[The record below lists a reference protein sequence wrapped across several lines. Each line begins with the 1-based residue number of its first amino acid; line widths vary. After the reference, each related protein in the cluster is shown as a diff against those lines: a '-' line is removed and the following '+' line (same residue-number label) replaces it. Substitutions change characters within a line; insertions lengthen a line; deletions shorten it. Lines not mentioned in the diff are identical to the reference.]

1 MSEKDRKRTILERL
15 QAELTAEEV
24 PAIPRK
30 KEEEDLP
37 MDVLTVL
44 LTEYGSRQ
52 DEVSGEFYFL
62 PLANGAE
69 HVCYFSSVISLTE
82 TIDPQCLGAVCI
94 AVAMINF
101 YLEYG
106 AYVVDAEGNLLAYKM
121 VTPIFEEM
129 DEEQFYATV
138 DMNLAHALD
147 AGEQFAGIL
156 LKLAE
161 GACSLDDVMDLLPHD

>member
-24 PAIPRK
+24 PAILRK

-69 HVCYFSSVISLTE
+69 HVCYFSSYTCLIFDSHASLSA
-82 TIDPQCLGAVCI
+82 LS
-94 AVAMINF
+94 F
-101 YLEYG
+101 S
-106 AYVVDAEGNLLAYKM
+106 
-121 VTPIFEEM
+121 VTYELHESYILYFIF
-129 DEEQFYATV
+129 
-138 DMNLAHALD
+138 
-147 AGEQFAGIL
+147 
-156 LKLAE
+156 
-161 GACSLDDVMDLLPHD
+161 

>member
-24 PAIPRK
+24 PAILRK

-101 YLEYG
+101 YLGY
-106 AYVVDAEGNLLAYKM
+106 
-121 VTPIFEEM
+121 
-129 DEEQFYATV
+129 
-138 DMNLAHALD
+138 
-147 AGEQFAGIL
+147 
-156 LKLAE
+156 
-161 GACSLDDVMDLLPHD
+161 